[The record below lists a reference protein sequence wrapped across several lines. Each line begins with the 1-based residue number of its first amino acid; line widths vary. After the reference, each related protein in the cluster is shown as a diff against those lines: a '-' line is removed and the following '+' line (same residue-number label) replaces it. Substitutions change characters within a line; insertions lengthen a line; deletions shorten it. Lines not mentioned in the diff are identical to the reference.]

1 MTDRPLSILI
11 TDAHS
16 GGGGQVRYVLNLAG
30 ELTRRGHHVTLACR
44 PNSVLAAEGKATGCE
59 VRDRLALRGG
69 LRPRAWLADIAF
81 VSEFLRAH
89 RPDILHVSGSQD
101 HWTCAAANRLRGRP
115 AALVRTRHNTY
126 AVGRGV
132 ANRLLNRAWT
142 DWHIVVC
149 RLVRDDLAAHPA
161 FDAARLTTIHNGV
174 DAALFRPDPE
184 MRARMRAEFGYAEDD
199 IVVGIVAR
207 LALAKGHT
215 YLFDAVQ
222 RIADP
227 RLRVLALGTGPLES
241 ALREEAQARGIGDRV
256 LFAGFRNDM
265 AACVQAIDI
274 GVQPSVDCDTSSFSL
289 KEQMACEKPVIAS
302 DYGGLPEI
310 VDDGVEGL
318 VVAAGD
324 ARALEQAL
332 RSLLADAAP
341 RARMGKAG
349 RARVLREFTVEVF
362 AERTVAA
369 YREAIAR
376 HQSRRQGV
384 AAQGTG

>member
-16 GGGGQVRYVLNLAG
+16 GGGGQVRYVLNLAR
-30 ELTRRGHHVTLACR
+30 ELTRLGHSVTLGCR
-44 PNSVLAAEGKATGCE
+44 PNSVLADEGRATGCE
-59 VRDRLALRGG
+59 VCDRLALRGG
-69 LRPRAWLADIAF
+69 LRPRAWRTDIAF
-81 VSEFLRAH
+81 VAGFLRAH
-89 RPDILHVSGSQD
+89 RPDVVHVSGSQD

-132 ANRLLNRAWT
+132 ANRLLNRVWT
-142 DWHIVVC
+142 DRQIVVC

-161 FDAARLTTIHNGV
+161 FDASRLTTIHNGV
-174 DAALFRPDPE
+174 DAELFRPDPAV
-184 MRARMRAEFGYAEDD
+184 RARVRADFGYAEDHV
-199 IVVGIVAR
+199 VVGIAAR
-207 LALAKGHT
+207 LVPAKGHT

-222 RIADP
+222 RISDP
-227 RLRVLALGTGPLES
+227 RLRVLTLGTGPLES
-241 ALREEAQARGIGDRV
+241 ALREETRARGIGDRV
-256 LFAGFRNDM
+256 LFAGFRDDM

-324 ARALEQAL
+324 ARALERAL
-332 RSLLADAAP
+332 RSLLADAEL
-341 RARMGKAG
+341 RVRMGKAG

-362 AERTVAA
+362 AQRTVAA
-369 YREAIAR
+369 YREAIAW
-376 HQSRRQGV
+376 HQSRRQGG
-384 AAQGTG
+384 APQGTG